1 MALEDRTAGTLR
13 TASLAAIVS
22 WALICLLAAAFIGR
36 YVFPYYLNFSPE
48 GFHVVYWP
56 RRWGLLAHVTAGMMA
71 LALGPI
77 QFWTGL
83 RARAP
88 AVHRW
93 TGRLYL
99 VGVAVGSVAG
109 LYMAI
114 TTTGG
119 WDYGVAL
126 GGLAVA
132 WAGCAMVAWLA
143 IRRRAIS
150 LHRRWMI
157 RTYVVTFAFVI
168 YRLLDEWLP
177 TSQLKPDHDRSVAVA
192 WSCWAI
198 PLLITVLVQGL
209 QDVRRPNQKML

>member
-1 MALEDRTAGTLR
+1 MAVEDGAAGSPRAGKFVTL
-13 TASLAAIVS
+13 VS
-22 WALICLLAAAFIGR
+22 WAVICLLAAAFIAR

-56 RRWGLLAHVTAGMMA
+56 RRWGLLAHITTGMTA

-83 RARAP
+83 RGLAP
-88 AVHRW
+88 TVHRW

-99 VGVAVGSVAG
+99 VAVAVGSAAG
-109 LYMAI
+109 LYLAI

-119 WDYGVAL
+119 WDYGL
-126 GGLAVA
+126 GLGSLAVA
-132 WAGCAMVAWLA
+132 WAGCALVAYLA
-143 IRRRAIS
+143 IRQRAIS

-177 TSQLKPDHDRSVAVA
+177 TSQLKPDHDRSVAIA

-209 QDVRRPNQKML
+209 QDVGRRVRA